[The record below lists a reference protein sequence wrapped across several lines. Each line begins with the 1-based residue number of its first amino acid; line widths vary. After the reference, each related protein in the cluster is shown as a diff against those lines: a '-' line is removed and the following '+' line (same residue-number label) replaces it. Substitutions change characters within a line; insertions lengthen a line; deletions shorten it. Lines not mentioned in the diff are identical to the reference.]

1 MKSRKKYTDGQRE
14 GYFGTYY
21 LTLIHPDV
29 QPLRCLEKKR
39 DGYFN
44 PTDVSSVFRARF
56 LRVRIYSCM
65 RPMMGECVL
74 LRNYHGIVMRD
85 SIYFVYSA
93 EKCFHLTRPAE
104 REKHVKIMEK
114 EKWMENVM
122 KRTETR
128 GRARCSPQA
137 FSTTKALNSTMRPLK
152 RDNSRL
158 SVNNDSFDSFN
169 TNLPFRFRK
178 CRSILKY
185 QTLWF

>member
-1 MKSRKKYTDGQRE
+1 MASEKAILARIISRWFT
-14 GYFGTYY
+14 
-21 LTLIHPDV
+21 LTFNRYAV
-29 QPLRCLEKKR
+29 WKR
-39 DGYFN
+39 NATGIFY

-158 SVNNDSFDSFN
+158 SVNNDSFDSSN